1 MRTVTAMTDYIDKAL
16 RIFVF
21 LCSVFLYLIVTGVVN
36 IVADKIFGGCDDMI
50 PAWFTGM
57 ILFSAA
63 MTVAVMGVTV

>member
-1 MRTVTAMTDYIDKAL
+1 MTAMTDYIDTAFQ
-16 RIFVF
+16 IFVF

-36 IVADKIFGGCDDMI
+36 IVADKLFWDCDDMI